1 MTKKLVAS
9 IAVAV
14 VASLCIGVAVLSSDS
29 TAVGQAPSDKEAAP
43 PANAA
48 KPLATAKPQPAPQVQ
63 SAAASPALTVPPAE
77 VLLVL
82 IRTTLLA
89 LNQAVQT
96 GNFTVLRDLGSPDL
110 QAANSPAQ
118 LGIIFADLRNRNID
132 LSPVAI
138 VAPEVSE
145 PPTITPQNMLRLV
158 GFFPTQPL
166 QIQFQMLFQP
176 VNGQWRL
183 FGMAVDAVSPS
194 TTPAVT
200 AQETPPATKVSAP
213 IAAKPATTPKP
224 AAPKKDKQP

>member
-1 MTKKLVAS
+1 VLV
-9 IAVAV
+9 
-14 VASLCIGVAVLSSDS
+14 
-29 TAVGQAPSDKEAAP
+29 
-43 PANAA
+43 
-48 KPLATAKPQPAPQVQ
+48 
-63 SAAASPALTVPPAE
+63 
-77 VLLVL
+77 VL

-110 QAANSPAQ
+110 QVANSSAK

-158 GFFPTQPL
+158 GFFPTQLL
-166 QIQFQMLFQP
+166 QIKFQMLFQP

-183 FGMAVDAVSPS
+183 FGMAVDAVSPP
-194 TTPAVT
+194 TAPAATV
-200 AQETPPATKVSAP
+200 QESPPASKVSAP
-213 IAAKPATTPKP
+213 TAASPVVRPATTPKP
-224 AAPKKDKQP
+224 TEGDEVILDVTPPTTGSKYTEFTARVQTHGYVFLSATFGSQSWTASGSP